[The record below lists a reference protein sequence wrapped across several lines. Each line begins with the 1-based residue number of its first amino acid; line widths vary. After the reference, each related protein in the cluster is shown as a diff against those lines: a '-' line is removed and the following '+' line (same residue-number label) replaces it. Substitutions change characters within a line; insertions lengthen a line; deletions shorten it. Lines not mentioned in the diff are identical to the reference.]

1 MDTGFVLVVD
11 KKFGFS
17 VRNQRNLS
25 YFSGFRWF
33 LTGNDENF
41 YSSTSAKRPLAVI
54 SLCINEECVP
64 FDTPLGVTKVITVP
78 LAFKTENEFCPN
90 PIKYHRFGRKTN
102 EFCPNVYKKHRF
114 GQKLIL
120 MRVELFGIFMSEKH
134 ISHKS

>member
-1 MDTGFVLVVD
+1 MDFVLVAD
-11 KKFGFS
+11 KKDSFY
-17 VRNQRNLS
+17 VKNQRNLS
-25 YFSGFRWF
+25 FFSGFRWF
-33 LTGNDENF
+33 LTGNDENL

-90 PIKYHRFGRKTN
+90 
-102 EFCPNVYKKHRF
+102 VYKKHRF